1 VNETQIVNQ
10 LNGKSMIS
18 IYFSFE
24 TKPGKNLEFLQTMG
38 SIIVDLHNVEGCVN
52 IDFQQHN
59 QDKDQFYL
67 RIDWQNGKLITG
79 LLQSKE
85 YNIFEGAMKVLCQNP
100 IVEIND
106 VEHKTIKIEDNNQNR
121 CNVYERLKLELKG

>member
-1 VNETQIVNQ
+1 MNENQIVNQ
-10 LNGKSMIS
+10 LNGKSMIR

-38 SIIVDLHNVEGCVN
+38 SIIIDLHKVKGCVN
-52 IDFQQHN
+52 IDFQQHD

-67 RIDWQNGKLITG
+67 RIDWQNGKLIKG

-106 VEHKTIKIEDNNQNR
+106 VEHTAIKIEDNNQNR
-121 CNVYERLKLELKG
+121 GNVYERLRLELKG

>member
-1 VNETQIVNQ
+1 MNENQIVNQ
-10 LNGKSMIS
+10 LNGKSMTR
-18 IYFSFE
+18 IYFSFK
-24 TKPGKNLEFLQTMG
+24 TKPDKNLEFLQAMG
-38 SIIVDLHNVEGCVN
+38 SIIIDLHKVKGCVN
-52 IDFQQHN
+52 IDFQQHD

-67 RIDWQNGKLITG
+67 RIDWQNGKLIKG

-106 VEHKTIKIEDNNQNR
+106 VEHTAIKIEDNNQNR
-121 CNVYERLKLELKG
+121 GNVYERLRLELKG

>member
-1 VNETQIVNQ
+1 
-10 LNGKSMIS
+10 MIS

-38 SIIVDLHNVEGCVN
+38 SIIIDLHKVKGCVN
-52 IDFQQHN
+52 IDFQQHD
-59 QDKDQFYL
+59 QDKDQFYFSL
-67 RIDWQNGKLITG
+67 DWQNSKLIKG